1 MQELLIHKYY
11 PKTLDDF
18 VDPQIPTLIKEFIKV
33 NTLKLLFISKQS
45 NGKTAFINAIIRDY
59 YGKVTSDVLIINNIK
74 EYGISY
80 FKNEVIQ
87 FCRSP
92 SFTNKKK
99 MIVLDDFD
107 CLNDNNQYIFKN
119 IIETYDINYIL
130 SCSSPQKIL
139 ESIQSMLYV
148 IEIKKITSQKISII
162 YDEIKSKEALIID
175 EETKNYIVNFLS
187 IKQMINNME
196 KYKLL
201 NIPITIEMAKELSS
215 TIHPQ
220 IFQRYIEELE
230 NKNLNGCIK
239 IFYELYDEGYSVMDI
254 LYNFYE
260 FTKNLNLDYSQH
272 ICKYIVAFHNI
283 HEDMI
288 ELALF
293 TNSIFKNIL

>member
-18 VDPQIPTLIKEFIKV
+18 VDPQIPTLIKEFINI

-45 NGKTAFINAIIRDY
+45 DGKTAFVNAIIHDY
-59 YGKVTSDVLIINNIK
+59 YGKITGDVLVINNIK
-74 EYGISY
+74 EYGVSY

-107 CLNDNNQYIFKN
+107 YLNDSNQYIFKN

-130 SCSSPQKIL
+130 TCSSPQKIL

-148 IEIKKITSQKISII
+148 IEIKKITHEKIGII
-162 YDEIKSKEALIID
+162 YDKIKTIEGLTID
-175 EETKNYIVNFLS
+175 EETKDYIVNFLT

-201 NIPITIEMAKELSS
+201 NIPITIDIAKELSS
-215 TIHPQ
+215 VIHPQ
-220 IFQRYIEELE
+220 LFQQYIAEIE
-230 NKNLNGCIK
+230 NKNLIGCIN
-239 IFYELYDEGYSVMDI
+239 IFYKLYNDGYSVMDI

-260 FTKNLNLDYSQH
+260 FTKNLDLDYSQH

>member
-18 VDPQIPTLIKEFIKV
+18 VEREIPSLIKEFIKID
-33 NTLKLLFISKQS
+33 TIKILFISKQS

-59 YGKVTSDVLIINNIK
+59 YGKITGDVLIINNIK

-107 CLNDNNQYIFKN
+107 CLNDNNQHIFKN

-148 IEIKKITSQKISII
+148 IEIKKITSEKMSVI
-162 YDEIKSKEALIID
+162 YDEIKSTEGLVID
-175 EETKNYIVNFLS
+175 EETKNYIIHFLS

-201 NIPITIEMAKELSS
+201 NIPITIDVAKELSS

-220 IFQRYIEELE
+220 IFQQYINELD

-260 FTKNLNLDYSQH
+260 YTKNLDLDYSQH